1 MTDQGGRLLMT
12 LPALACPVL
21 IISGSSRRPRWPLSA
36 WRVLQ
41 PANVQCYQALF
52 SATQLVMAV
61 QWWPGLM
68 NADWCSCALVLLCS
82 AQMLRLSSPTLFL
95 SLWSAPARL
104 QLSTEFF
111 SVGAND
117 MVQSAN
123 IFTQKIMSL
132 LLRLWQDNNY

>member
-1 MTDQGGRLLMT
+1 MTGRGGRLLMT
-12 LPALACPVL
+12 LPTLACPVL

-41 PANVQCYQALF
+41 PANVQCYQALSCVTASDG
-52 SATQLVMAV
+52 SAVVARS
-61 QWWPGLM
+61 
-68 NADWCSCALVLLCS
+68 NECRLVLLCS

-117 MVQSAN
+117 MIQSAN
-123 IFTQKIMSL
+123 IFTRKIMSL

>member
-12 LPALACPVL
+12 LPTLACPVL

-41 PANVQCYQALF
+41 PANVQCYQAL
-52 SATQLVMAV
+52 SCATQLVMAV

-68 NADWCSCALVLLCS
+68 NADWCSCALVLLGS

-111 SVGAND
+111 SAGAND
-117 MVQSAN
+117 MIQNAN
-123 IFTQKIMSL
+123 IFTRKLMSL
-132 LLRLWQDNNY
+132 LVPYPLL

>member
-1 MTDQGGRLLMT
+1 MTGQSGRLLMT

-52 SATQLVMAV
+52 SATQLVVMAV

-68 NADWCSCALVLLCS
+68 NADWCSCALVLCPNAL
-82 AQMLRLSSPTLFL
+82 TLITDSL
-95 SLWSAPARL
+95 SLPLVSSSQATIVNRM
-104 QLSTEFF
+104 T
-111 SVGAND
+111 
-117 MVQSAN
+117 
-123 IFTQKIMSL
+123 
-132 LLRLWQDNNY
+132 

>member
-1 MTDQGGRLLMT
+1 MTGQGGRLLMT
-12 LPALACPVL
+12 LPTLACPVL

-41 PANVQCYQALF
+41 PANVQCYQAL
-52 SATQLVMAV
+52 SCATQLVMAV

-68 NADWCSCALVLLCS
+68 NADWCSYALGLLCS

-117 MVQSAN
+117 MIQSAN
-123 IFTQKIMSL
+123 IFTRKIMSL

>member
-52 SATQLVMAV
+52 SATQLVVMAV

-68 NADWCSCALVLLCS
+68 NADWCSCALPKCS
-82 AQMLRLSSPTLFL
+82 NSHHRLSFSLFGP
-95 SLWSAPARL
+95 APAGL

-123 IFTQKIMSL
+123 IFTRKIMSL
-132 LLRLWQDNNY
+132 LLRIWQDNNY

>member
-1 MTDQGGRLLMT
+1 MTGRGGRLLMT
-12 LPALACPVL
+12 LPTLACPVL

-41 PANVQCYQALF
+41 PANVQCYQAL
-52 SATQLVMAV
+52 SCATQLVVLVMEV

-68 NADWCSCALVLLCS
+68 NADWCSCALGLLCS

-111 SVGAND
+111 SAGAND
-117 MVQSAN
+117 MIQNAN
-123 IFTQKIMSL
+123 IFTRKLMSL
-132 LLRLWQDNNY
+132 LLPYPLL

>member
-1 MTDQGGRLLMT
+1 MPTG
-12 LPALACPVL
+12 
-21 IISGSSRRPRWPLSA
+21 
-36 WRVLQ
+36 
-41 PANVQCYQALF
+41 
-52 SATQLVMAV
+52 
-61 QWWPGLM
+61 
-68 NADWCSCALVLLCS
+68 ALVLLGS

>member
-41 PANVQCYQALF
+41 PANVQCYQAL
-52 SATQLVMAV
+52 SCATQLVMAV

-68 NADWCSCALVLLCS
+68 NADWCSCALPKCS
-82 AQMLRLSSPTLFL
+82 DSHHRLSFSLFGQL
-95 SLWSAPARL
+95 QPGYNCQQNSFRL
-104 QLSTEFF
+104 VQMTWFKVRIF
-111 SVGAND
+111 SHERSCLCFCDFGRIIIINR
-117 MVQSAN
+117 Q
-123 IFTQKIMSL
+123 
-132 LLRLWQDNNY
+132 

>member
-1 MTDQGGRLLMT
+1 MTGQSGRLLMT

-111 SVGAND
+111 TAGAKD
-117 MVQSAN
+117 MIQNAN
-123 IFTQKIMSL
+123 IFTHKLMSL
-132 LLRLWQDNNY
+132 LLPYPLL

>member
-1 MTDQGGRLLMT
+1 MTGQGGRLLMT

-68 NADWCSCALVLLCS
+68 NADWCSCALELCPN
-82 AQMLRLSSPTLFL
+82 APTLITDSL
-95 SLWSAPARL
+95 SLSLVSSSQATIVNRILYGWCKRHDSKC
-104 QLSTEFF
+104 EYFH
-111 SVGAND
+111 
-117 MVQSAN
+117 
-123 IFTQKIMSL
+123 TQAHVFAFAIPSFVTL
-132 LLRLWQDNNY
+132 AG